1 MFSHWQTKELTM
13 AENTKRSVFGLH
25 GIFGI
30 LISIV
35 GLLAILITLQL
46 MSIVTQRHGAERPY
60 DPTAIRDINNL
71 KQIDVN
77 NKQYS
82 FIDAKKDK

>member
-1 MFSHWQTKELTM
+1 M

-35 GLLAILITLQL
+35 GLLAILIALQL
-46 MSIVTQRHGAERPY
+46 MSIVTQRHAAKIPY
-60 DPTAIRDINNL
+60 DPAPLRDINNL
-71 KQIDVN
+71 KQIDVE
-77 NKQYS
+77 NKQ
-82 FIDAKKDK
+82 FAFVEPKKDK

>member
-1 MFSHWQTKELTM
+1 M

-35 GLLAILITLQL
+35 GLLAILIVLQL
-46 MSIVTQRHGAERPY
+46 MSVVTQRHGAERPY

>member
-1 MFSHWQTKELTM
+1 M

-35 GLLAILITLQL
+35 GLIAILVTLQL
-46 MSIVTQRHGAERPY
+46 MAIVVQRDAAVNPY
-60 DPTAIRDINNL
+60 DPSAIRDINNL

-77 NKQYS
+77 NKQYA
-82 FIDAKKDK
+82 FIDAKKEK

>member
-1 MFSHWQTKELTM
+1 M

-35 GLLAILITLQL
+35 GLLAILIALQL
-46 MSIVTQRHGAERPY
+46 MSIVTQRHAAQSPY
-60 DPTAIRDINNL
+60 DPSAIRDINNL
-71 KQIDVN
+71 KQIDPA
-77 NKQYS
+77 NKQ
-82 FIDAKKDK
+82 FAFNDPKKDK

>member
-1 MFSHWQTKELTM
+1 M

-35 GLLAILITLQL
+35 GLIAILVILQL
-46 MSIVTQRHGAERPY
+46 ASIVTQRHSAVNPY

-77 NKQYS
+77 NKQYA

>member
-1 MFSHWQTKELTM
+1 M

-35 GLLAILITLQL
+35 GLIVILVVLQL
-46 MSIVTQRHGAERPY
+46 ASIVTQRHAAETPY
-60 DPTAIRDINNL
+60 DPTAIRDL

-77 NKQYS
+77 NKQYA
-82 FIDAKKDK
+82 FQAPKKDQ

>member
-1 MFSHWQTKELTM
+1 M
-13 AENTKRSVFGLH
+13 AENTKRSVFGLD

-35 GLLAILITLQL
+35 GLIAILVILQL
-46 MSIVTQRHGAERPY
+46 ASIVTQRHAAVNPY

-77 NKQYS
+77 NKQYA

>member
-1 MFSHWQTKELTM
+1 M

-46 MSIVTQRHGAERPY
+46 MSIVTQRHAAERPY

-82 FIDAKKDK
+82 FIDAKKDN

>member
-1 MFSHWQTKELTM
+1 M

-46 MSIVTQRHGAERPY
+46 MSIVTQRHAAVKPY

-82 FIDAKKDK
+82 FIDAKKDN

>member
-1 MFSHWQTKELTM
+1 M

-35 GLLAILITLQL
+35 GLIAILVVLQL
-46 MSIVTQRHGAERPY
+46 ASIVTQRHAAKTPY
-60 DPTAIRDINNL
+60 DPSVIRDINNL
-71 KQIDVN
+71 KQIDVE
-77 NKQYS
+77 NKQYA
-82 FIDAKKDK
+82 FQAPKKDK

>member
-1 MFSHWQTKELTM
+1 MS
-13 AENTKRSVFGLH
+13 ENTKRSVFGLH

-35 GLLAILITLQL
+35 GLIAILVALQL
-46 MSIVTQRHGAERPY
+46 MAIVTQREAAVNPY

-77 NKQYS
+77 NKQFA